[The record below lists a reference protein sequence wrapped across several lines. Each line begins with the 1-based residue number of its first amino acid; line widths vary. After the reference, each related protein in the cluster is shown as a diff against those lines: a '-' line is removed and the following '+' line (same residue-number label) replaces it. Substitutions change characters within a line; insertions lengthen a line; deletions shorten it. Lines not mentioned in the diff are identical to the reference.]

1 MRNNITLV
9 GINFYPEESSS
20 GLYSTQMA
28 EHLPKITLLRSSQ
41 VFLTTPNGQYVKL
54 TGKNLA
60 TL

>member
-28 EHLPKITLLRSSQ
+28 EHLAKDIPPTIQ
-41 VFLTTPNGQYVKL
+41 
-54 TGKNLA
+54 
-60 TL
+60 